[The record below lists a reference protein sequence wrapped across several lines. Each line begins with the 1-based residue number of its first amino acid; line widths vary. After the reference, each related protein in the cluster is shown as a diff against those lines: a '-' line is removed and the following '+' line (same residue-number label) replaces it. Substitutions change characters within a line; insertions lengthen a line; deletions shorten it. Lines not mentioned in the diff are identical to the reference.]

1 MSKVYMVSTED
12 IFRGD
17 SLIDRL
23 DLLWNH
29 EEIGLNNWI
38 EQNEI
43 VLIKTHFG
51 SRNQTRHLRPMYIR
65 KIVDLVR
72 DAEGIPWVA
81 EGVGLG
87 WDEANKEFTM
97 SNGPGFLNIG
107 NQNGYNHG
115 TMNAPVIMDD
125 GVIGTE
131 VFRVTNEK
139 AKYIKDVAVAMG
151 LKIADK
157 ILIVSR
163 FKGHDGAGF
172 GGALKQLG
180 IGCVGK
186 EGKGGAH
193 FGGGHNIHV
202 KNPDNCTGCG
212 KCIRICPAQCLSL
225 DENNKVVFDPDR
237 CIACLIC
244 FAKCHYGIK
253 PEEMEEKQVFARK
266 KRVPSIEQIERMM
279 DNAGGVV
286 KGVGKDRLRYINI
299 AIDIT
304 SHCDCATAGGN
315 LLVPDLG
322 IFYSEDPIAIDQACV
337 NLVTE
342 SPGMPKS
349 PAETGIKA
357 PMGNIEP
364 NLEAMEAGKEKL
376 GLFSVW
382 VDEES
387 RPLVTEAQLSSAHEQ
402 EIGSREYELIDITPK
417 KE

>member
-1 MSKVYMVSTED
+1 MV
-12 IFRGD
+12 
-17 SLIDRL
+17 
-23 DLLWNH
+23 
-29 EEIGLNNWI
+29 LNQKRW
-38 EQNEI
+38 
-43 VLIKTHFG
+43 
-51 SRNQTRHLRPMYIR
+51 
-65 KIVDLVR
+65 
-72 DAEGIPWVA
+72 
-81 EGVGLG
+81 
-87 WDEANKEFTM
+87 
-97 SNGPGFLNIG
+97 
-107 NQNGYNHG
+107 
-115 TMNAPVIMDD
+115 
-125 GVIGTE
+125 
-131 VFRVTNEK
+131 
-139 AKYIKDVAVAMG
+139 
-151 LKIADK
+151 
-157 ILIVSR
+157 
-163 FKGHDGAGF
+163 
-172 GGALKQLG
+172 
-180 IGCVGK
+180 
-186 EGKGGAH
+186 
-193 FGGGHNIHV
+193 
-202 KNPDNCTGCG
+202 
-212 KCIRICPAQCLSL
+212 
-225 DENNKVVFDPDR
+225 
-237 CIACLIC
+237 
-244 FAKCHYGIK
+244 
-253 PEEMEEKQVFARK
+253 K